1 MYMKK
6 LARKFRY
13 ALIAG
18 AIALALPAHA
28 SACDCQDQHARSKQP
43 GAITTH
49 NEMRLLMPQGM
60 PHFPPGAMMAQPPFP
75 PDGKLIPPFL
85 RDLDL
90 TEAQQDKIFE
100 LLHNQEPIL
109 RERHKAVRKATE
121 EFNRLTASDHYTPSE
136 LQTLADKLASVFAD
150 TLVQHAVMEVKILTL
165 LTTEQRKQADEMRAR
180 FRAPPYP

>member
-1 MYMKK
+1 MNK
-6 LARKFRY
+6 LARQFRY

-18 AIALALPAHA
+18 TIALALPAHA

-60 PHFPPGAMMAQPPFP
+60 PHFPPCAMMAQPPFP

-85 RDLDL
+85 RDLKL
-90 TEAQQDKIFE
+90 TEQQQDKVFE
-100 LLHNQEPIL
+100 LMHSQMPIL
-109 RERHKAVRKATE
+109 RERHKAVRKTAQE
-121 EFNRLTASDHYTPSE
+121 LNRLTASDHYTPSE
-136 LQTLADKLASVFAD
+136 LRTLADKLARALAD
-150 TLVQHAVMEVKILTL
+150 SFVLDAVMEVKILTL
-165 LTTEQRKQADEMRAR
+165 LTAEQRKQADEMRSE